1 MDFLIIKNLSKKY
14 NDQIVL
20 DKVNLSFPSKGLF
33 FLLGESGGGKS
44 TFINCL
50 CGIEK
55 MDRLKMKEHRILMD
69 LITGW
74 TMKCFIIK
82 NLFI

>member
-33 FLLGESGGGKS
+33 FLLLTIS
-44 TFINCL
+44 FL
-50 CGIEK
+50 LP
-55 MDRLKMKEHRILMD
+55 LKEDPQL
-69 LITGW
+69 L
-74 TMKCFIIK
+74 
-82 NLFI
+82 NN